1 MKVVISLGS
10 NLGNREAN
18 LSGSIKSLAKFI
30 NVEQVS
36 EFIETEPVGGPEQP
50 NYINAVLI
58 GESNLSPEELL
69 KSCQEIEAE
78 FGRIRDVRWGP
89 RTLDIDLIKFG
100 ETQMNSEKL
109 TLPHPRAHEREFV
122 LEPWLSIEPNAE
134 LAGKGLVADLLAALK

>member
-10 NLGNREAN
+10 NLGNRKAN
-18 LSGSIKSLAKFI
+18 LSGAIKSLAKYI

-100 ETQMNSEKL
+100 ETQMDSEKL

-134 LAGKGLVADLLAALK
+134 LTGKGLVADLLAALK